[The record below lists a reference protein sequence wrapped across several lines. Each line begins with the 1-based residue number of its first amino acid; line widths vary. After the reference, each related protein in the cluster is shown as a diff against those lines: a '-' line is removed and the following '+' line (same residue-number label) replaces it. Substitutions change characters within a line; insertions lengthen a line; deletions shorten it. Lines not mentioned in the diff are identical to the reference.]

1 MPIPHQEMRRIIR
14 RRIHGAEGAE
24 RIRILET
31 LLGELPGYQ
40 TGPYGEL
47 RKWVHQL
54 IDEAAVRRA
63 AKHHD
68 ALHVPKEGCAQV
80 VLVGPANAGKSTLLR
95 SLTGRPVAVGDYRFT
110 TLRPAA
116 GVVSAGGAPIQLVD
130 LPGLVVGAR
139 EGAGGGRMLLACI
152 RAADAVLYCL
162 PAGPEELAEGLA
174 VAEEVHGAGIALPA
188 AVVITKADL
197 PGAAGAAARAGA
209 AFPGLPIATTRHD
222 ADRRP
227 VVDLLWRLL
236 DRIRVW
242 PAPDGQRAA
251 EPVVLPRGATV
262 ADFVGAL
269 DGRWL
274 ERFRRARV
282 TGPSARFAGQQVGLR
297 HELADGDE
305 VDVALRA

>member
-1 MPIPHQEMRRIIR
+1 
-14 RRIHGAEGAE
+14 
-24 RIRILET
+24 
-31 LLGELPGYQ
+31 
-40 TGPYGEL
+40 
-47 RKWVHQL
+47 
-54 IDEAAVRRA
+54 
-63 AKHHD
+63 
-68 ALHVPKEGCAQV
+68 
-80 VLVGPANAGKSTLLR
+80 
-95 SLTGRPVAVGDYRFT
+95 
-110 TLRPAA
+110 
-116 GVVSAGGAPIQLVD
+116 
-130 LPGLVVGAR
+130 
-139 EGAGGGRMLLACI
+139 MLLACI

-162 PAGPEELAEGLA
+162 PAEPEALAEGLA
-174 VAEEVHGAGIALPA
+174 VAEEVRDAGIALPA

-197 PGAAGAAARAGA
+197 PGAAAAATRAGVV
-209 AFPGLPIATTRHD
+209 FPGLPIATTSQD

-242 PAPDGQRAA
+242 AAPNGRRAA
-251 EPVVLPRGATV
+251 EPVVLPRGSTV

-282 TGPSARFAGQQVGLR
+282 TGPSARFAGQTVGLQ